1 MNQVK
6 FRNIAFVYA
15 GLLILAAYF
24 FGLFVD
30 LTGDA
35 SKYAAIARHI
45 VDSGDLINLKIH
57 GEAYEQKPP
66 LLFWLSAL
74 GLKIGGIHNWSF
86 KIFPVLYSVAGLWF
100 TFKLGET
107 LYNKRTGQLAVLML
121 GTSWIY
127 FLFISDIHTDLI
139 LQANTTLAIWQLAAY
154 LKTQKPKHFFW
165 AFVGVGL
172 GMLSKGPVGA
182 AVPALA
188 LVTHLVLTKDFK
200 QLFHPKWALGIVIAL
215 LICLPAFLGLYNQFG
230 AEGLKFFFIT
240 NNIGRITGS
249 YNGSNTDYFYYLH
262 TLSYLLLPWTFLLIF
277 SFGYEIQSYFKKSG
291 KREYLTVGAIWGF
304 LLIASIAKGKAPH
317 YIFTLVPLIMIIT
330 AHWVNAKME
339 EPGQKK
345 VQLLTRFQVLI
356 PVLIFVF
363 ILFIITYLFPAKNL
377 LAWLI
382 PIISIVFS
390 MVLLIKEKLLMYR
403 LFLPSSIMMSTLI
416 IGMNAYVMPAIAG
429 YQASIRA
436 SNIYNRN
443 SSENDRM
450 YNYLFA
456 YYEVFFYSR
465 SGATQLYSVKDFSP
479 DSKNMSWIF
488 TNEIG
493 KDTIC
498 NLYQGL
504 VDEIDTLPHYGM
516 STIRPRFIN
525 PKTREASLEPMYLV
539 RIKPEKKSP

>member
-345 VQLLTRFQVLI
+345 IQLLTRFQVLI